1 MEEKHL
7 TVSQINAYIN
17 KKMKFDVNLKNIY
30 VKGEI
35 SNYKTYSS
43 GHSYFTLKD
52 KKSQISGVMF
62 KGNKHSLKFEPKD
75 GKFMKKMENISYMQ
89 QESPKTVLENYILHL
104 NS

>member
-62 KGNKHSLKFEPKD
+62 KYNKRSLKFEPKD
-75 GKFMKKMENISYMQ
+75 GMKVIIKGKIEVYEKDGKDQ
-89 QESPKTVLENYILHL
+89 L
-104 NS
+104 